1 MWCLKISALRYQG
14 FHLFFTVESSVMKKF
29 AFACV
34 ALFCWTVIA
43 GKIFS
48 LLTFSGLNAEKY
60 VEMSP
65 DAVIRMQFYKGKITV
80 KLNA

>member
-1 MWCLKISALRYQG
+1 
-14 FHLFFTVESSVMKKF
+14 MKKF

-34 ALFCWTVIA
+34 TLFCWTVIA